1 MNPWDTAIVRRIL
14 GEPRIARWRHRIG
27 EARWAAQLV
36 GLPPRVVRFQ
46 LNARRLAWATEDY
59 LSLMSTTRPA
69 DLRTLLRVAR
79 GRRRVVELGTAA
91 GWTAISLAVAAR
103 DRRVITYDVVER
115 AEPLRYLGLVD
126 QSVRARVELVVAPGS
141 DGPAGDAPVDMLYID
156 SSHEREQTV
165 AEVLAWRRVLA
176 PSALVVFDDYRHP
189 DYPGVAAAIVE
200 LGLSGEQRGTLFVHR
215 VG

>member
-1 MNPWDTAIVRRIL
+1 M
-14 GEPRIARWRHRIG
+14 
-27 EARWAAQLV
+27 
-36 GLPPRVVRFQ
+36 
-46 LNARRLAWATEDY
+46 
-59 LSLMSTTRPA
+59 
-69 DLRTLLRVAR
+69 
-79 GRRRVVELGTAA
+79 
-91 GWTAISLAVAAR
+91 
-103 DRRVITYDVVER
+103 ITYNVVER

-141 DGPAGDAPVDMLYID
+141 DGPAGDARVDMLYID

-200 LGLSGEQRGTLFVHR
+200 LGLSGEQRGTLFVT
-215 VG
+215 GSADQGPIS